1 MVQFEDTIK
10 FEKLR
15 KTAEKRLGR
24 ELTKDEL
31 SDMENKVMGELFESV
46 GIPEVEE
53 SDIEIQGLKD
63 QVNMRRRV
71 SETVKH
77 LGCCLKN
84 VQRHP

>member
-63 QVNMRRRV
+63 
-71 SETVKH
+71 
-77 LGCCLKN
+77 
-84 VQRHP
+84 